1 MENLTTTLN
10 GYRLDCEFK
19 NVPIA
24 FVNALR
30 RIVLADIPTV
40 ILNNIQILENTSS
53 MTNEMLQHRISQI
66 PVNVRPDE
74 TGVIRDTVV
83 EIRFLSGTESDR
95 QITTDDF
102 DIAGPR
108 KDILLR
114 DRDLGTPLLF
124 MNLKKNESLRVR
136 ACLSIDSKNVSQVC
150 VSTFKNHIDPKRA
163 ALDRDT
169 WVAEGNDG
177 RIFDAFH
184 IQRSYSVDDNG
195 RPNWFDFAIESIG
208 VMPAKDILRKALEIL
223 QARIVEFAKVD
234 ILREEPGW
242 YRMEMPGET
251 FTLGELV
258 QKMMYEQSL
267 VDFVSRDVG
276 HPLIPKLIVR
286 FNTKSPPETVVERFK
301 TEALALCESV
311 LKSV

>member
-19 NVPIA
+19 DVPIA

-53 MTNEMLQHRISQI
+53 MTNEMLKHRISQI

-74 TGVIRDTVV
+74 TGIIRDTVI
-83 EIRFLSGTESDR
+83 EIRFLAGAETDR
-95 QITTDDF
+95 EITTDDF
-102 DIAGPR
+102 DIKGPR
-108 KDILLR
+108 KDVLLH
-114 DRDLGTPLLF
+114 DRDLDTPLLF
-124 MNLKKNESLRVR
+124 MNLKKNESLRVC
-136 ACLSIDSKNVSQVC
+136 ATLSIERGDVSQVC
-150 VSTFKNHIDPKRA
+150 VSTFKNHIDPARA

-169 WVAEGNDG
+169 WVAEGNDP

-184 IQRSYSVDDNG
+184 IQRSYSVDGNN
-195 RPNWFDFAIESIG
+195 RPNHFDFTIESIG

-258 QKMMYEQSL
+258 QKMMYEQSI

-286 FNTKSPPETVVERFK
+286 FNTKSPPEAVVERFK

>member
-1 MENLTTTLN
+1 
-10 GYRLDCEFK
+10 
-19 NVPIA
+19 
-24 FVNALR
+24 
-30 RIVLADIPTV
+30 
-40 ILNNIQILENTSS
+40 
-53 MTNEMLQHRISQI
+53 
-66 PVNVRPDE
+66 
-74 TGVIRDTVV
+74 
-83 EIRFLSGTESDR
+83 
-95 QITTDDF
+95 
-102 DIAGPR
+102 
-108 KDILLR
+108 
-114 DRDLGTPLLF
+114 
-124 MNLKKNESLRVR
+124 
-136 ACLSIDSKNVSQVC
+136 
-150 VSTFKNHIDPKRA
+150 VSTFKNHIDPARA

-169 WVAEGNDG
+169 WVAEGNDP

-184 IQRSYSVDDNG
+184 IQRSYSVDENG

-286 FNTKSPPETVVERFK
+286 FNTKSPPEAVVERFK

>member
-19 NVPIA
+19 DVPIA

-40 ILNNIQILENTSS
+40 ILNNVQILENTSS
-53 MTNEMLQHRISQI
+53 MTNEMLRHRILQI

-83 EIRFLSGTESDR
+83 EIRFLAGADADR
-95 QITTDDF
+95 EITTDDF

-114 DRDLGTPLLF
+114 DRDLDLPILF
-124 MNLKKNESLRVR
+124 MRLKRTESLHVR
-136 ACLSIDSKNVSQVC
+136 ATLSIESKNVSQVC
-150 VSTFKNHIDPKRA
+150 VSTFKNHIDPTRR

-169 WVAEGNDG
+169 WVAEGNDP
-177 RIFDAFH
+177 RVFDAFQY
-184 IQRSYSVDDNG
+184 QRSYSVDENG
-195 RPNWFDFAIESIG
+195 RPNWFDFTIESIG
-208 VMPAKDILRKALEIL
+208 VMPAKEILRKALEIL
-223 QARIVEFAKVD
+223 QTRVAEFAKVD

-286 FNTKSPPETVVERFK
+286 FNTKSPPEAVVERFK

>member
-1 MENLTTTLN
+1 MENLATTLN

-83 EIRFLSGTESDR
+83 EIRFLAGTESDR
-95 QITTDDF
+95 EITTDDF
-102 DIAGPR
+102 DIKGPR
-108 KDILLR
+108 KDILLH

-124 MNLKKNESLRVR
+124 MNLKKNESLRVC
-136 ACLSIDSKNVSQVC
+136 ANLSIESKNVSQVC
-150 VSTFKNHIDPKRA
+150 VSTFKNHIDPDRA

-169 WVAEGNDG
+169 WVAEGNDP

-184 IQRSYSVDDNG
+184 IQRSYSMDANG
-195 RPNWFDFAIESIG
+195 RPNWFDFTIESIG

-223 QARIVEFAKVD
+223 QTRIVDFAKVD

-286 FNTKSPPETVVERFK
+286 FNTKSPPEAVVERFK

>member
-40 ILNNIQILENTSS
+40 VLNNIKILENTSS
-53 MTNEMLQHRISQI
+53 MTNEMLNHRISQI

-74 TGVIRDTVV
+74 TGVIRDTFV
-83 EIRFLSGTESDR
+83 EIRFLSGAEADR
-95 QITTDDF
+95 QVTTDDF
-102 DIAGPR
+102 GITGPR
-108 KDILLR
+108 KDVLLH

-124 MNLKKNESLRVR
+124 MNLKKNESLHVC
-136 ACLSIDSKNVSQVC
+136 AYLSIDTKNVSQVC
-150 VSTFKNHIDPKRA
+150 VSTFKNHIDPARA

-184 IQRSYSVDDNG
+184 IQRSYSVDENG

-286 FNTKSPPETVVERFK
+286 FNTKSPPEAVVERFK